1 MKPKFTPGP
10 WKMLPDSW
18 HGDHAE
24 ISSSEWGALALVVNK
39 IDGQVSENGSSNAH
53 LIAAAPDMYA
63 KLDEISDGLLEAG
76 GYGNCRLAKEI
87 ESLLAKARGEV

>member
-1 MKPKFTPGP
+1 MAIMPKFHQLTG
-10 WKMLPDSW
+10 
-18 HGDHAE
+18 A
-24 ISSSEWGALALVVNK
+24 ALALVVNK
-39 IDGQVSENGSSNAH
+39 VDGKASDSGNANAH

-87 ESLLAKARGEV
+87 ELLLAKARGEA